1 MYRKNPD
8 WVQYTLFWGCVK
20 MPYKDPKKRKE
31 KAKEYS
37 AKHYAANA
45 KEHKTKVKK
54 NRKASKEKWN
64 AYKATLMCSQCG
76 ISHLA
81 VIDFHHPPGTKE
93 YSVHELAKNGRFKK
107 AYTEAAK
114 CIVLC
119 ANCHRIH
126 HHNERLNSKKGA
138 EAPSDYS
145 L

>member
-1 MYRKNPD
+1 
-8 WVQYTLFWGCVK
+8 
-20 MPYKDPKKRKE
+20 MPYKDPLIRKQ

-45 KEHKTKVKK
+45 KEHKIAVKK

-76 ISHLA
+76 ILHPA

-107 AYTEAAK
+107 AYKEAEK
-114 CIVLC
+114 CVILC

-126 HHNERLNSKKGA
+126 HHNERLAKKMGA
-138 EAPSDYS
+138 EAPTNYS